1 MDCWPGLL
9 SRRFTACNR
18 VTAFVCR
25 DSVRKTTSNFDE
37 DPVTRTYK
45 LLTAPEELVT
55 IGSPVLVDDQHRGR
69 SSARS

>member
-37 DPVTRTYK
+37 DHVTSYLQTSDRT
-45 LLTAPEELVT
+45 
-55 IGSPVLVDDQHRGR
+55 GG
-69 SSARS
+69 ARHYWFAGTR